1 MSIKFTGISGP
12 PNIGDIKAT
21 TKSGTG
27 KTAEV
32 SKSDHVEFSDVL
44 QDVSKSTPSGN
55 PEEAERAARVQEL
68 KNQVAQG
75 SYEPDIHKVA
85 GSLLQFLVENK

>member
-12 PNIGDIKAT
+12 PIIGDMKAT
-21 TKSGTG
+21 SKTGTG
-27 KTAEV
+27 KSADV
-32 SKSDHVEFSDVL
+32 SKSDHVEFSAVL
-44 QDVSKSTPSGN
+44 RNVSQSTSSGN
-55 PEEAERAARVQEL
+55 PEEAERTARVQEL
-68 KNQVAQG
+68 KEQVAQG